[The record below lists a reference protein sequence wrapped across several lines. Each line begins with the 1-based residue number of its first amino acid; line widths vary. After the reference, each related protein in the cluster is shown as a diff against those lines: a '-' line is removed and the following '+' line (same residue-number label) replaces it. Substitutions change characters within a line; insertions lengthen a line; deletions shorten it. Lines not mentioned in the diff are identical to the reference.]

1 MVTSLQRLWSVAD
14 VSADMRTSLGNAS
27 CLSADLFDGTLVGG
41 GGFGSRGG
49 DNVLSATFLTFFV
62 ISQHPTRSWCYVM
75 ELVLAT
81 SNTNRVSWSST
92 RLQRPFN
99 ASPPTKIWASYVFC
113 SSFPLNGMSICCRL
127 FKSVDEMSINGKCK
141 AHILCNFPLAWSLR
155 KDASH
160 NRKRADLER
169 HWLEKLH
176 ERRCANLLLLV
187 WVLWKNY
194 SQRKT
199 PYLQAQKSQW
209 SSEHKELRSASAASE
224 SCLQRVLGWCR
235 IFLGSSQ
242 RSDSEVETREAHRF
256 CRWLP
261 GAAKSSWS
269 CHPPQK
275 GYDPR
280 LCDTAAQTGARWNGK
295 RKQDSFIW
303 AAGDKV
309 AEGLANVSEGQLRR
323 MGLLSTTARDKIEHH
338 IVLCARYLN
347 KEPGLERVLRA
358 LAVHRQKRQMD

>member
-1 MVTSLQRLWSVAD
+1 MCFAPVFHSMECQSVAGFSSQLMRCQSMVNVKHISSVTSLLHDLWGKMLRTTESV
-14 VSADMRTSLGNAS
+14 R
-27 CLSADLFDGTLVGG
+27 
-41 GGFGSRGG
+41 RG
-49 DNVLSATFLTFFV
+49 
-62 ISQHPTRSWCYVM
+62 
-75 ELVLAT
+75 
-81 SNTNRVSWSST
+81 
-92 RLQRPFN
+92 
-99 ASPPTKIWASYVFC
+99 
-113 SSFPLNGMSICCRL
+113 
-127 FKSVDEMSINGKCK
+127 
-141 AHILCNFPLAWSLR
+141 
-155 KDASH
+155 
-160 NRKRADLER
+160 LER

-275 GYDPR
+275 EYDPR
-280 LCDTAAQTGARWNGK
+280 LCDTAVQTGARWNGK

-338 IVLCARYLN
+338 IVLCAHYLN